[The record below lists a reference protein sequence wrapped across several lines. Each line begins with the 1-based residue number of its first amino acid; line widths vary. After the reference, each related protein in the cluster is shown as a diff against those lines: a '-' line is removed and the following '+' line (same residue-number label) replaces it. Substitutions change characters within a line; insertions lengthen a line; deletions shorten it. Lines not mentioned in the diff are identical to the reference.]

1 MWHLTDTAVTIRLE
15 FLVGGVPIIPDPDSV
30 KVTLRGADGAVLS
43 GPTAFLAPGT
53 YLDYT
58 VSAGDNTPA
67 VAGTLETRFVHGFF
81 TYQGFPHTVR
91 FNYRLSPFIPMTC
104 TEDTVRGLL
113 GMTQDELEDSDI
125 DLFQGYYTLLVKVP
139 GLPNQLVSGDATA
152 LAANDAIA
160 VQAALLKAESIASR
174 FSSSQEEADSKFARL
189 SKFDPYR
196 LVQELSGKLE
206 ALVSDL
212 AGTTSYAAAPTLF
225 VVAARTTDPITGA

>member
-1 MWHLTDTAVTIRLE
+1 MWHLTDTAITTRLE
-15 FLVGGVPIIPDPDSV
+15 FMVGGVPVIPDPDSV
-30 KVTLRGADGAVLS
+30 KVTLRGADGAILS
-43 GPTAFLAPGT
+43 GPTTFLVPGT

-91 FNYRLSPFIPMTC
+91 FNYRLSPFIPMTG

-160 VQAALLKAESIASR
+160 TQTALLKAESLASR

-196 LVQELSGKLE
+196 LVQDLSGKLE